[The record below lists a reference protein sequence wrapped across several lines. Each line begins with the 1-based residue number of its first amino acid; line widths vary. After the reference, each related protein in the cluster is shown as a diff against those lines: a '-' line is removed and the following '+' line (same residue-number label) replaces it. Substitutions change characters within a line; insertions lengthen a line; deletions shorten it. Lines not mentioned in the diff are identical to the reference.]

1 MAEIIARCSRGHL
14 FVTNRIPLTGFR
26 SIRLGPDL
34 RYQRCPV
41 ERHWRLVRPVDA
53 STLTGMQL
61 AEARRYRSGVQ

>member
-34 RYQRCPV
+34 RNQRCPV
-41 ERHWRLVRPVDA
+41 ERHWRLVRPADA
-53 STLTGMQL
+53 STLTDMQL
-61 AEARRYRSGVQ
+61 AEARRHRSGAQ

>member
-1 MAEIIARCSRGHL
+1 MAEIIARCSPGHL

-34 RYQRCPV
+34 RFQRCPV
-41 ERHWRLVRPVDA
+41 ERHRRLVRPADA
-53 STLTGMQL
+53 STLTGTQL